1 VVRQVQQGLS
11 TIVILGTRTIWKQCS
26 LCVFYVLRALL
37 VYLLYL
43 LRELKGFFS
52 PPGHGSVL
60 CLWCMMGDPVV

>member
-43 LRELKGFFS
+43 LRELKGFFLLL
-52 PPGHGSVL
+52 V
-60 CLWCMMGDPVV
+60 MVVFCVCGV